1 MGFLPLPAKVTEID
15 ETSVKIDVEGQSV
28 RIPRTA
34 IAGNPVIG
42 DTLQLVAI
50 APGKQQD
57 TDQDVA
63 RAMLNRLLGEGAT
76 NA

>member
-1 MGFLPLPAKVTEID
+1 MGFLPVQAKVTD
-15 ETSVKIDVEGQSV
+15 LDDSSVVVDVEGQSL
-28 RIPRTA
+28 RIPRSA
-34 IAGNPVIG
+34 IAGNPVKG
-42 DTLQLVAI
+42 DTLQLVGI

>member
-1 MGFLPLPAKVTEID
+1 MGFLPTQCKVIQFDPLTVTLDI
-15 ETSVKIDVEGQSV
+15 EGQTV
-28 RIPRTA
+28 VFPRTA
-34 IAGNPVIG
+34 IAGNLVVG
-42 DTLQLVAI
+42 DIVQLVAI

-57 TDQDVA
+57 ADQEVA

>member
-1 MGFLPLPAKVTEID
+1 MGFLPAQAKVTIID
-15 ETSVKIDVEGQSV
+15 ESSVTIDVGGQII
-28 RIPRTA
+28 RLPRTA

-42 DTLQLVAI
+42 DILQLIAI

>member
-1 MGFLPLPAKVTEID
+1 MSVTVMAVD
-15 ETSVKIDVEGQSV
+15 DSTVQIDVKGQPVS
-28 RIPRTA
+28 IPRSM
-34 IAGNPVIG
+34 IAGNPVKG

-57 TDQDVA
+57 TDQEVA

-76 NA
+76 AA

>member
-1 MGFLPLPAKVTEID
+1 MGFLPMPVKVVEMDDAT
-15 ETSVKIDVEGQSV
+15 VQVDVGGQPLS
-28 RIPRTA
+28 IPRSM
-34 IAGNPVIG
+34 IAGNPVKG

-57 TDQDVA
+57 TDQEVA

-76 NA
+76 AA

>member
-1 MGFLPLPAKVTEID
+1 MGFLPVQAKVHAID
-15 ETSVKIDVEGQSV
+15 EQMVTVDLEGQAV
-28 RIPRTA
+28 RLPRTA

-42 DTLQLVAI
+42 DTLQVIAI

>member
-1 MGFLPLPAKVTEID
+1 MGFLPVQAKVTELD
-15 ETSVKIDVEGQSV
+15 DSSVVVDVQGQSL
-28 RIPRTA
+28 RIPRSA
-34 IAGNPVIG
+34 IAGNPVKD
-42 DTLQLVAI
+42 DTLQLIAI

>member
-1 MGFLPLPAKVTEID
+1 MGFLPMQVKVTDLD
-15 ETSVKIDVEGQSV
+15 ETMATIDMGDHTMK
-28 RIPRTA
+28 IPRTA
-34 IAGNPVIG
+34 IAGNPVKG

-57 TDQDVA
+57 TDQEVA

-76 NA
+76 AA

>member
-1 MGFLPLPAKVTEID
+1 MGFLPAQAKVTVVDTLIVTIEVD
-15 ETSVKIDVEGQSV
+15 GQTL
-28 RIPRTA
+28 RLPRTA
-34 IAGNPVIG
+34 IAGNPLIG